1 MKNIKLI
8 ITMFLCLFIT
18 LNITIIASAENENI
32 IYSDPRGDVY
42 DFFDIESEFISGTDE
57 VPNIDIKEIKYYHE
71 DGSKEATLTLQVYG
85 EIEDRGNPED
95 NFMTDGDFPIGNS
108 LDSVAY
114 GFVLITSLNYYT
126 INYINKTC
134 VLVSDT
140 DTINLTDW
148 SVNNDMLTINIDLQ
162 SVDETFIELNG
173 QSTDIN
179 FDLTSESGGIYID
192 IAPSLLFVEIIVENV
207 KEEIGNNV
215 KFSADVED
223 EFGNTEGFSYLWDF
237 GDGTP
242 VSRLENPTHKY
253 NAVGNYTVKL
263 TVEDDLGI
271 KGNSTKIIQIIEKDA
286 NGNNNGNTNGN
297 SQNGS
302 DSGLNLFITIIAVII
317 IIGILVIIFIIRR

>member
-1 MKNIKLI
+1 MKNVKFIA
-8 ITMFLCLFIT
+8 TMLLCLFLI
-18 LNITIIASAENENI
+18 LNISIIASAEDENI
-32 IYSDPRGDVY
+32 IYTDPRGDVY
-42 DFFDIESEFISGTDE
+42 DFFDIESDSISGTDE

-71 DGSKEATLTLQVYG
+71 EGSKKATLTLQVYG

-95 NFMTDGDFPIGNS
+95 NFMTDGDFPIGDS

-114 GFVLITSLNYYT
+114 GFVLVTDMNYYT

-134 VLVSDT
+134 VLISDI

-148 SVNNDMLTINIDLQ
+148 TVNKDILSINIDLE
-162 SVDETFIELNG
+162 SADESFTELNG
-173 QSTDIN
+173 QTTDIN

-192 IAPSLLFVEIIVENV
+192 IAPSLLFVEIVVENV
-207 KEEIGNNV
+207 KQEIGSNV
-215 KFSADVED
+215 KFSADVQD

-237 GDGTP
+237 DDGSS

-253 NAVGNYTVKL
+253 NTVGNYTVKL
-263 TVEDDLGI
+263 TVEDDLGN

-286 NGNNNGNTNGN
+286 NGDNNGNDNGN

-302 DSGLNLFITIIAVII
+302 ESGLNLFITIIAVII
-317 IIGILVIIFIIRR
+317 IIGILVIIFIVRR